1 MIQMGEHTYPLAADF
16 TVPLALML
24 ASTDPKKYELARL
37 LNPAKYAEPA
47 SISRLQPYDPNK
59 TVVLVIHGLTDS
71 QATWTPMLN
80 RLRGDADIPEV
91 LYLAVKS
98 GDSEEAVAAWFEVD
112 REAIRD
118 AIEFEERLA
127 A

>member
-1 MIQMGEHTYPLAADF
+1 
-16 TVPLALML
+16 
-24 ASTDPKKYELARL
+24 
-37 LNPAKYAEPA
+37 
-47 SISRLQPYDPNK
+47 
-59 TVVLVIHGLTDS
+59 
-71 QATWTPMLN
+71 
-80 RLRGDADIPEV
+80 
-91 LYLAVKS
+91 VKS

>member
-1 MIQMGEHTYPLAADF
+1 VTQYGI
-16 TVPLALML
+16 
-24 ASTDPKKYELARL
+24 
-37 LNPAKYAEPA
+37 
-47 SISRLQPYDPNK
+47 
-59 TVVLVIHGLTDS
+59 
-71 QATWTPMLN
+71 AT
-80 RLRGDADIPEV
+80 EV
-91 LYLAVKS
+91 LYLAGKS